1 MRAIKDIKSA
11 NPESKGRLEFLEL
24 DLADLPTVK
33 KAADEFMSRESRLD
47 VLTNNAGI
55 WPFTN
60 VERSHLISDRSDEA
74 SAGRKDHTR
83 LRVAGN
89 WRHHLNCC

>member
-60 VERSHLISDRSDEA
+60 VDAVSPNFR
-74 SAGRKDHTR
+74 
-83 LRVAGN
+83 
-89 WRHHLNCC
+89 